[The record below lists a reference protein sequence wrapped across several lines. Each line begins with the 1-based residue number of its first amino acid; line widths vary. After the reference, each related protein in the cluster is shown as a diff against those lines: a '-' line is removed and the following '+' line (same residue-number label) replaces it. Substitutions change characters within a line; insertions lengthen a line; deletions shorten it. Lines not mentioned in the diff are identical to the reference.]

1 MSRTCFY
8 QWFDFYKTTTKIK
21 QTKKFFSFYDWA
33 TRGADESGASSVII
47 KIWRSV
53 SALVSVDFT
62 THSKE
67 SDWVWHFMSARQNH
81 STNAKTSFNLANG
94 VLKWRWNDRSSQDIN
109 QFITIH
115 IYRILF
121 IFFLKPTHWTSG
133 SSVTAPRPLSPGF
146 TQKHRRELT
155 LQMNCGGYCSS
166 VVLKV
171 GGGSF

>member
-21 QTKKFFSFYDWA
+21 QKTTKKTKRFFSFYDWA
-33 TRGADESGASSVII
+33 TGGADESGASSVII

-121 IFFLKPTHWTSG
+121 LFFFFKAYTLNLWEQCYSTQTT
-133 SSVTAPRPLSPGF
+133 VTWLHTKAQTRINI
-146 TQKHRRELT
+146 TNELWR
-155 LQMNCGGYCSS
+155 L
-166 VVLKV
+166 L
-171 GGGSF
+171 